1 MYLTFHLLTDVN
13 NIITGLNSLTLRKVN
28 VKPYGSDK
36 MYIDKNLIEYKL
48 YQLIGQFNERRL
60 NHRVFNLYYLIR
72 YIHFLVVMREL
83 VRCYLL
89 AISIRCYN
97 FNKIS
102 SIVNKGGKNSIK
114 VVSNLLRI
122 GRN

>member
-60 NHRVFNLYYLIR
+60 NHRVFNLYYLTI
-72 YIHFLVVMREL
+72 YIHFLMVMREL